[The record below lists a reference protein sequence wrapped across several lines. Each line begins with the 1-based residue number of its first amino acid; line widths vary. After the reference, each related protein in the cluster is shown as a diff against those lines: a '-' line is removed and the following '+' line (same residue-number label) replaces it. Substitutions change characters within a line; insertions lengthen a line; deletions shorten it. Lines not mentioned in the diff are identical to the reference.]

1 MRIVTLFFLFVG
13 AIGIR
18 IKRSTEN
25 LGTTVSL
32 LPRSPALF
40 RHAWAQLTHNT
51 DTPWNSSMSE
61 NIKLILGV
69 LTIREQLAY
78 QQVIKETWFN
88 QPGVCPA
95 EEGPKVGC
103 NVYVCFV
110 LGQGVAP
117 EGVDNSTFTDVHY
130 VQVPDEENDNFGKS
144 FAWFHFASRRYS
156 WASHVGKLDMDS
168 FPDIGKLV
176 LSLEEHRTDSCARH
190 FVGYAQDFP
199 LCTGDGCPR
208 REDCIGVREL
218 PNDKNCQFLVL
229 GEGYI
234 LSRDFAA
241 ELSSEGGYWEN
252 NRIGE
257 EDVLTSKAVV
267 QFVQENRACVK
278 WWDTHAILHF
288 RYWGDNPN
296 NGEGGKLR
304 EETAAT
310 LR

>member
-1 MRIVTLFFLFVG
+1 MRVVPFVLLFVG
-13 AIGIR
+13 AIGMR
-18 IKRSTEN
+18 FTKSTMN
-25 LGTTVSL
+25 LETTVSL

-40 RHAWAQLTHNT
+40 RDAWAEMMHNT
-51 DTPWNSSMSE
+51 DTPWDSSMSE
-61 NIKLILGV
+61 NTKLVLGV
-69 LTIREQLAY
+69 LTTREQLAY
-78 QQVIKETWFN
+78 QQAIKETWFN
-88 QPGVCPA
+88 QSGVCLA

-117 EGVDNSTFTDVHY
+117 EGVDNSTFTAERY
-130 VQVPDEENDNFGKS
+130 VQLPDEENDNFGTS

-156 WASHVGKLDMDS
+156 WASHVGKLPMDS
-168 FPDIGKLV
+168 FPDIGKIV

-199 LCTGDGCPR
+199 LCQGDDCPK

-218 PNDKNCQFLVL
+218 PNDMNCQFLVL

-241 ELSSEGGYWEN
+241 ELSSAGGYWEK

-257 EDVLTSKAVV
+257 EEDILTSNAVA
-267 QFVQENRACVK
+267 QFAQENRACVK
-278 WWDTHAILHF
+278 WWDTEAILQLL
-288 RYWGDNPN
+288 GP
-296 NGEGGKLR
+296 
-304 EETAAT
+304 
-310 LR
+310 